1 MNDRVR
7 IWDFVLIAALTA
19 VCFVLWFFP
28 KEQGKTVTVTVKDK
42 VVYQGSLKRDADLDL
57 GDGMRVMVKNGA
69 VWVEDSTC
77 PDGLCEEMG
86 QISSAGQVILC
97 VPNRIAVEIS
107 GKEVDALVG

>member
-19 VCFVLWFFP
+19 VCFALWFFP
-28 KEQGKTVTVTVKDK
+28 KEQGKTVTVTVEDEI
-42 VVYQGSLKRDADLDL
+42 VYQGSLSRDADLPL
-57 GDGMRVMVKNGA
+57 GDGMRVIVKNGA
-69 VWVEDSTC
+69 AWVEDPTC
-77 PDGLCEEMG
+77 PDRLCGEMG
-86 QISSAGQVILC
+86 KISSAGQVILC